1 MSFADKSRSVR
12 KWSHTNLLRDNSARD
27 IVKGVLFFFS
37 GEDIFV
43 ALKNDW
49 KSSLRRSF
57 VFSQHLKFNFFSTRN
72 MRFSW
77 GNFVSC
83 CTNWWRQFQS
93 GKSNF
98 AALLCCFCKSTSF
111 FPTDFLTFRFTLVE
125 HKTLKI
131 HTRLLFL
138 KISSFWVQ
146 GIKTAKNGLKVGKI
160 SSSMYPMNR
169 IRIKCLEWTKY
180 KVQW

>member
-12 KWSHTNLLRDNSARD
+12 KWSHTNLLRDNSASD
-27 IVKGVLFFFS
+27 IVKGVVVFFF
-37 GEDIFV
+37 
-43 ALKNDW
+43 NDW

-72 MRFSW
+72 VRFSW

-131 HTRLLFL
+131 HTGLHFFENFFFL
-138 KISSFWVQ
+138 GS
-146 GIKTAKNGLKVGKI
+146 GNKNCQKWSKSRKNFIFYVPNEQNTDKMLG
-160 SSSMYPMNR
+160 MNQ
-169 IRIKCLEWTKY
+169 I
-180 KVQW
+180 

>member
-12 KWSHTNLLRDNSARD
+12 KWSHTNLLRDNSASD
-27 IVKGVLFFFS
+27 IVKGVVFFF
-37 GEDIFV
+37 F
-43 ALKNDW
+43 NDW

-72 MRFSW
+72 VRFSW

-131 HTRLLFL
+131 HTGLHFFENFFFL
-138 KISSFWVQ
+138 GS
-146 GIKTAKNGLKVGKI
+146 GNKNCQKWSKSRKNFIFYVPNEQNTDKMLG
-160 SSSMYPMNR
+160 MNQ
-169 IRIKCLEWTKY
+169 I
-180 KVQW
+180 